1 MTVSDQSEADEAIEV
16 ELSERSTGR
25 VVDPGAGPY
34 PFEGEDGDEIKEL
47 DLEDLDQFAD
57 ERVTVGELAGTEES
71 WRFGHVVIDEAQDLT
86 PMQWRMVMRRV
97 RGQSM
102 TIVGDLAQRSGD
114 DAVGEWSDHLPNE
127 LARRLTRLD
136 LTINY
141 RSPAEIHELSTAVLA
156 SFAPEVAP
164 SRAIR
169 ATGVSPHRVEVT
181 NVDQMSAT
189 THAQVQRLL
198 GQVDGQIAVIAA
210 TDVAI
215 EPVADERVLVLSAAQ
230 AKGLEFDAVVVV
242 EPAAIAAA
250 TGGMSLLYIAMT
262 RATQRLVLVHHESL
276 PPTLT

>member
-1 MTVSDQSEADEAIEV
+1 VVTVSDQSEADEAIEV
-16 ELSERSTGR
+16 ELAERSTGR

-57 ERVTVGELAGTEES
+57 ERITVGELAGTEES

-127 LARRLTRLD
+127 LDRRLTRLD

-141 RSPAEIHELSTAVLA
+141 RSPAEIHELSTAVLE

-169 ATGVSPHRVEVT
+169 ASGVSPQRIEVADAADVESV
-181 NVDQMSAT
+181 VKS
-189 THAQVQRLL
+189 QVQELL
-198 GQVDGQIAVIAA
+198 GHVDGQIAVISA
-210 TDVAI
+210 TDAALGSVD
-215 EPVADERVLVLSAAQ
+215 DERVIVLSATQ

-242 EPAAIAAA
+242 EPAAIAAS
-250 TGGMSLLYIAMT
+250 TGGMSLLYIALT
-262 RATQRLVLVHHESL
+262 RATQRLVLA
-276 PPTLT
+276 

>member
-1 MTVSDQSEADEAIEV
+1 MSDRSEADERVDA
-16 ELSERSTGR
+16 ELAERSTGR
-25 VVDPGAGPY
+25 VIDPGAGPY
-34 PFEGEDGDEIKEL
+34 PFEGEDGDEIREL

-57 ERVTVGELAGTEES
+57 ERVTVGELAETNES
-71 WRFGHVVIDEAQDLT
+71 WRFGHVVVDEAQDLT

-114 DAVGEWSDHLPNE
+114 DAVGEWSDHLPAE

-169 ATGVSPHRVEVT
+169 TAGVGPLRVEVP
-181 NVDQMSAT
+181 NPGEIASVVRSQVDT
-189 THAQVQRLL
+189 LL
-198 GQVDGQIAVIAA
+198 GQVDGQIAVIAIEEPDI
-210 TDVAI
+210 DVP
-215 EPVADERVLVLSAAQ
+215 EDERVLTLSAAQ
-230 AKGLEFDAVVVV
+230 AKGLEFDGVVVV
-242 EPAAIAAA
+242 EPSAIAAV
-250 TGGMSLLYIAMT
+250 TGGSSLLYIALT
-262 RATQRLVLVHHESL
+262 RATQRLVLVHHNPL
-276 PPTLT
+276 PSTLV